1 MYKTNST
8 WKKVLC
14 YIRPYS
20 FYVILSLLFAVLTG
34 VLTLY
39 APILVGDAIDYIIG
53 RDQVLFGKIAG
64 ILRNLAIIIVIT
76 GVGQWLMNLC
86 NNQITYRVVLD
97 VRLKAFKKLEKLP
110 LSYIDSH
117 ANGDTISRIITDVEQ
132 FSDGLLMGFS
142 QFFSGVVTIV
152 TTLIF
157 MLTIDIKITLIV
169 VLLTPLSFFVAGF
182 IAKRTYQMFRKQS
195 ETRADMTSLV
205 NEMVGNQKIVQAFG
219 YGSTACGRFD
229 EINGKLKTYSLKAI
243 FFSSITNP
251 CLLYTSLCN
260 LFFFHHFLYE
270 STGLRQPCQ

>member
-86 NNQITYRVVLD
+86 NNQITYRV
-97 VRLKAFKKLEKLP
+97 AE
-110 LSYIDSH
+110 
-117 ANGDTISRIITDVEQ
+117 
-132 FSDGLLMGFS
+132 
-142 QFFSGVVTIV
+142 
-152 TTLIF
+152 
-157 MLTIDIKITLIV
+157 
-169 VLLTPLSFFVAGF
+169 
-182 IAKRTYQMFRKQS
+182 
-195 ETRADMTSLV
+195 SL
-205 NEMVGNQKIVQAFG
+205 
-219 YGSTACGRFD
+219 
-229 EINGKLKTYSLKAI
+229 
-243 FFSSITNP
+243 
-251 CLLYTSLCN
+251 
-260 LFFFHHFLYE
+260 
-270 STGLRQPCQ
+270 

>member
-1 MYKTNST
+1 MHKTNST

-110 LSYIDSH
+110 L
-117 ANGDTISRIITDVEQ
+117 
-132 FSDGLLMGFS
+132 
-142 QFFSGVVTIV
+142 
-152 TTLIF
+152 
-157 MLTIDIKITLIV
+157 
-169 VLLTPLSFFVAGF
+169 
-182 IAKRTYQMFRKQS
+182 
-195 ETRADMTSLV
+195 
-205 NEMVGNQKIVQAFG
+205 
-219 YGSTACGRFD
+219 
-229 EINGKLKTYSLKAI
+229 
-243 FFSSITNP
+243 
-251 CLLYTSLCN
+251 
-260 LFFFHHFLYE
+260 FLY
-270 STGLRQPCQ
+270 RQSRKW